1 MSTRNWPRH
10 LLCLS
15 LSLPLSALACGPDFP
30 LRLLNDRA
38 QSLADLPE
46 TNFAFEVNRLG
57 EAVAGLK
64 PATEATLT
72 PYWDS
77 DDNSKPYREQ
87 RDKVEASELP
97 ENLRAEVTRLRA
109 LQDPQQVETQ
119 GASLPAEL
127 RLYIAGAVA
136 FQAGDAQRA
145 AEYFRQ
151 VLALPADQ
159 RKLRSTWAAYSLG
172 RALVALSVQ
181 AEAGVDTPTDNAK
194 APAAT
199 SIELQAQARLAFQQT
214 RDLSAGDFSDP
225 LELGIAS
232 LGEEARL
239 VRLDNDWN
247 RAIALYASQSR
258 LGSNSGYTSLKQISG
273 ELAGLPDDELR
284 TLLKEKNVQ
293 ELLTA
298 YVLSRVGGSFDEQS
312 EQEQRLSKLLLASAA
327 GSLDNADRLAALSYQ
342 KGDYTGAKAFLE
354 HAGDGGL
361 AWWVRAKLALRDG
374 DKVQAAAAYAK
385 AAKAFP
391 KDEAWGTRRAPDWSF
406 ETVQPGCRVEGE
418 SAILALDRGDYL
430 QAFDQLYR
438 SQDIYWQDAATVAER
453 VLTTDELKT
462 YVDAHVPAA
471 PAAKPE
477 DKENYVRRPVAAQL
491 RELLARRL
499 LREGRYDEAPKY
511 FDSPELQATAQE
523 YGRDRQQAVSRWT
536 ATGRAESLF
545 AAATLARKSG
555 MEILGYE
562 MAPDYRTLDGY
573 YALDTPAL
581 QPAPFL
587 EIAEIQRQQATV
599 AKPDRRYHYRWIA
612 ADLASQA
619 ADQLPHSSQAFAAVL
634 CKAASWV
641 AGSDEEIQ
649 LYQRY
654 VEQGPYVSWAT
665 NFGQQCQEPNFD
677 QANKRYLTQPLN
689 AVRSALR
696 PYKVVLI
703 VAVLAVLCGLAALW
717 VRRRKAKL

>member
-46 TNFAFEVNRLG
+46 TNFAFEVSRIG
-57 EAVAGLK
+57 QAVTGLK
-64 PATEATLT
+64 AATDATLT

-77 DDNSKPYREQ
+77 DDSNKPYREQ

-97 ENLRAEVTRLRA
+97 ENLRAEVTRLRG

-145 AEYFRQ
+145 VEYFRQ

-181 AEAGVDTPTDNAK
+181 AEGETDNAGGST
-194 APAAT
+194 PAVVTDAQ
-199 SIELQAQARLAFQQT
+199 LLAQARLAFQQT
-214 RDLSAGDFSDP
+214 RTLSAGDFSDP

-239 VRLDNDWN
+239 AMLDNDWDG
-247 RAIALYASQSR
+247 AIALYASQSQ
-258 LGSNSGYTSLKQISG
+258 LGAGTGNSSLQQVVG
-273 ELAGLPDDELR
+273 ELKKLPDEQLSVV
-284 TLLKEKNVQ
+284 LKEKNVQ
-293 ELLTA
+293 ALLTA
-298 YVLSRVGGSFDEQS
+298 YLLSRVGWIFDESPEGQ
-312 EQEQRLSKLLLASAA
+312 QRLSKMLLASAA

-342 KGDYTGAKAFLE
+342 KGDYAGAKAFLE
-354 HAGDGGL
+354 HGGDGGL

-391 KDEAWGTRRAPDWSF
+391 KDEAWGMRRAPDWSF

-438 SQDIYWQDAATVAER
+438 SQDIYWLDAATVAER

-462 YVDAHVPAA
+462 YVDAHASAA
-471 PAAKPE
+471 AAKPE
-477 DKENYVRRPVAAQL
+477 GKDMESYVRRPQL
-491 RELLARRL
+491 RELLGRRL

-511 FDSPELQATAQE
+511 FASPELQATAQD

-555 MEILGYE
+555 MELLGYE
-562 MAPDYRTLDGY
+562 MAPDYRALDGNY
-573 YALDTPAL
+573 SLEIPPL

-587 EIAEIQRQQATV
+587 QTAEIERQQATV
-599 AKPDRRYHYRWIA
+599 AKPDRRYHYRWVA

-649 LYQRY
+649 FYQRY

-703 VAVLAVLCGLAALW
+703 VAVLAVLGGLAALW

>member
-46 TNFAFEVNRLG
+46 TNFAFEVDRLG

-97 ENLRAEVTRLRA
+97 ENLRAEVTRLRG

-145 AEYFRQ
+145 VEYFRQ

-181 AEAGVDTPTDNAK
+181 AEAGVDTPADNAS

-199 SIELQAQARLAFQQT
+199 SIKLQAQARLAFQQT

-258 LGSNSGYTSLKQISG
+258 LGSNSGYTSLKQIAG

-284 TLLKEKNVQ
+284 TLLKEENVQ

-298 YVLSRVGGSFDEQS
+298 YALSRVGGAFDEQP
-312 EQEQRLSKLLLASAA
+312 EQDLRLSKLLLASAA

-342 KGDYTGAKAFLE
+342 KGDYAGAKAFVE
-354 HAGDGGL
+354 HAGDGGM

-374 DKVQAAAAYAK
+374 DKVQAASAYAK

-511 FDSPELQATAQE
+511 FDSPELQATARD

-545 AAATLARKSG
+545 AAATIARKSG

-581 QPAPFL
+581 QPAAFL
-587 EIAEIQRQQATV
+587 ETAEIQRQQATV
-599 AKPDRRYHYRWIA
+599 AKPDRRYHYRWVA

-649 LYQRY
+649 FYQRY

-677 QANKRYLTQPLN
+677 QANKRYLTEPLT

-696 PYKVVLI
+696 PYKVALI
-703 VAVLAVLCGLAALW
+703 AGVLALLAGLATLW

>member
-15 LSLPLSALACGPDFP
+15 LSLPLGSALACGPDFP
-30 LRLLNDRA
+30 LRLLEDRA

-46 TNFAFEVNRLG
+46 TNFQFEVNRLG

-77 DDNSKPYREQ
+77 DDNTKPYREQ

-97 ENLRAEVTRLRA
+97 ENLRAEVARLRSLA
-109 LQDPQQVETQ
+109 DPQQVETE
-119 GASLPAEL
+119 GGSLPAEL

-136 FQAGDAQRA
+136 FQSGDAQRA
-145 AEYFRQ
+145 VDYFRQ

-159 RKLRSTWAAYSLG
+159 RKLRSTWAAYSMG
-172 RALVALSVQ
+172 RALVALSAQ
-181 AEAGVDTPTDNAK
+181 AEAGIDTPADSA
-194 APAAT
+194 APVVT
-199 SIELQAQARLAFQQT
+199 SPELQAQARLAFQQT
-214 RDLSAGDFSDP
+214 RALSAGDFSDP

-239 VRLDNDWN
+239 ARFDNDWN
-247 RAIALYASQSR
+247 RAIALYANQSR
-258 LGSNSGYTSLKQISG
+258 LGSNSGYTSLKQVAG
-273 ELAGLPDDELR
+273 ELARLPDDELGA
-284 TLLKEKNVQ
+284 LLKEKNVQ
-293 ELLTA
+293 ALLTA
-298 YVLSRVGGSFDEQS
+298 YVLSRVGWFFDEQPQ
-312 EQEQRLSKLLLASAA
+312 EEQRLSRLVLASVA

-342 KGDYTGAKAFLE
+342 KGDYAGAKAFVE

-391 KDEAWGTRRAPDWSF
+391 KDEVWGPRRAPDWSF
-406 ETVQPGCRVEGE
+406 ESIQPGCRVQGE

-438 SQDIYWQDAATVAER
+438 SQDIYWLDAATVAER
-453 VLTTDELKT
+453 VLTLDELKT
-462 YVDAHVPAA
+462 YVDAHVPA
-471 PAAKPE
+471 PPPAKPE
-477 DKENYVRRPVAAQL
+477 DKDNYVRRPVAAQL
-491 RELLARRL
+491 RELLGRRL

-511 FDSPELQATAQE
+511 FDSPELQVTARD

-562 MAPDYRTLDGY
+562 MAPDYRALDGY
-573 YALDTPAL
+573 YSLGAAELKPG
-581 QPAPFL
+581 PFL
-587 EIAEIQRQQATV
+587 ETAEVQRQQASV
-599 AKPDRRYHYRWIA
+599 AKPDRRYHYRWVA
-612 ADLASQA
+612 ADLANQA

-649 LYQRY
+649 YYQRY
-654 VEQGPYVSWAT
+654 VEQGPYVSWAA
-665 NFGQQCQEPNFD
+665 NFGRQCQAPDFD
-677 QANKRYLTQPLN
+677 QANRRYLTQPLN
-689 AVRSALR
+689 SARSALR
-696 PYKVVLI
+696 PYKVALV
-703 VAVLAVLCGLAALW
+703 VGGLALFGGLAALW

>member
-30 LRLLNDRA
+30 LRLLDDRA

-57 EAVAGLK
+57 QAIAGLK

-77 DDNSKPYREQ
+77 EDNAKPYREQ

-97 ENLRAEVTRLRA
+97 ENLRAEVAHLRS
-109 LQDPQQVETQ
+109 LQDPQQVETE
-119 GASLPAEL
+119 GADLPAEL

-136 FQAGDAQRA
+136 FQAGDGQRA
-145 AEYFRQ
+145 TAYFRQ
-151 VLALPADQ
+151 VLALPAEQ

-172 RALVALSVQ
+172 RALSALS
-181 AEAGVDTPTDNAK
+181 AEAGVDTPLDSA
-194 APAAT
+194 APRLT
-199 SIELQAQARLAFQQT
+199 SAELQTEARLAFQQT
-214 RDLSAGDFSDP
+214 RALSAGDFSDP

-239 VRLDNDWN
+239 ARFDNDWN
-247 RAIALYASQSR
+247 SAIALYASQSR
-258 LGSNSGYTSLKQISG
+258 LGSSSGYTSLKQVAG
-273 ELAGLPDDELR
+273 ELARLPDNELGA
-284 TLLKEKNVQ
+284 LLKEKNVQ
-293 ELLTA
+293 ALLTA
-298 YVLSRVGGSFDEQS
+298 YMLSRVGWSFDEQPQ
-312 EQEQRLSKLLLASAA
+312 EEQRLSKVLLASAS

-342 KGDYTGAKAFLE
+342 KADYAGAKAFVE

-374 DKVQAAAAYAK
+374 DKLQAAAAYAK
-385 AAKAFP
+385 AAQAFP
-391 KDEAWGTRRAPDWSF
+391 RDEVWGSRRAPDWSF
-406 ETVQPGCRVEGE
+406 ESVQPGCRVEGE

-438 SQDIYWQDAATVAER
+438 SQEIYWLDAATVAER
-453 VLTTDELKT
+453 VLTLNELKT
-462 YVDAHVPAA
+462 YVDAHVPAP

-477 DKENYVRRPVAAQL
+477 DQENYVRRPVAARL

-499 LREGRYDEAPKY
+499 LREGRYEEAPKY
-511 FDSPELQATAQE
+511 FDSPELQAKARD

-555 MEILGYE
+555 MELLGYE
-562 MAPDYRTLDGY
+562 MAPDYRALDGY
-573 YALDTPAL
+573 YSLETPPL
-581 QPAPFL
+581 QPAAFL
-587 EIAEIQRQQATV
+587 QTAEIQRQQATV
-599 AKPDRRYHYRWIA
+599 ATPDRRYHYRWVA
-612 ADLASQA
+612 ADLANQA

-649 LYQRY
+649 YYRRY

-665 NFGQQCQEPNFD
+665 NFGQQCQAPDFD
-677 QANKRYLTQPLN
+677 RANKRYLTQPLN

-696 PYKVVLI
+696 PYKMALI
-703 VAVLAVLCGLAALW
+703 VGVLAVLGALAAL
-717 VRRRKAKL
+717 RIRGRKARR

>member
-46 TNFAFEVNRLG
+46 TNFAFEVSRFG
-57 EAVAGLK
+57 QAVTGLK
-64 PATEATLT
+64 QATEATLT

-77 DDNSKPYREQ
+77 DDSNKPYREQ

-97 ENLRAEVTRLRA
+97 ENLRAEVTRLRN

-136 FQAGDAQRA
+136 FEAGDAQRA
-145 AEYFRQ
+145 VDYFRQ

-181 AEAGVDTPTDNAK
+181 AEAGPDSPGDS
-194 APAAT
+194 APAAVVT
-199 SIELQAQARLAFQQT
+199 DAQLLAQARLAFQQT
-214 RDLSAGDFSDP
+214 RALSAGDFSDP

-239 VRLDNDWN
+239 ALLDNDWN
-247 RAIALYASQSR
+247 GAIALYASQSQ
-258 LGSNSGYTSLKQISG
+258 LGSNTGYSSLLQVVG
-273 ELAGLPDDELR
+273 ELAKKPDAELN

-293 ELLTA
+293 VLLTA
-298 YVLSRVGGSFDEQS
+298 YVLSRGGESFDEQPGH
-312 EQEQRLSKLLLASAA
+312 QQRLSKALLASVA

-342 KGDYTGAKAFLE
+342 KGDYAAAKAFAE

-361 AWWVRAKLALRDG
+361 AWWVRAKLALREG

-385 AAKAFP
+385 AAQAFP

-438 SQDIYWQDAATVAER
+438 SQDIYWLDAATVAER
-453 VLTTDELKT
+453 VLSSDELKT

-471 PAAKPE
+471 AAKPE
-477 DKENYVRRPVAAQL
+477 DKDNYVRRPVAARL

-511 FDSPELQATAQE
+511 FDSPELQATARE

-562 MAPDYRTLDGY
+562 MAPDYRSLDGY
-573 YALDTPAL
+573 YSLETPPL
-581 QPAPFL
+581 QPAAFL
-587 EIAEIQRQQATV
+587 ETAEIQRQQATV
-599 AKPDRRYHYRWIA
+599 AKPDRRYHYRWVA
-612 ADLASQA
+612 VDLANQA

-634 CKAASWV
+634 CKAAGWV

-677 QANKRYLTQPLN
+677 QANRRYLTQPLN
-689 AVRSALR
+689 TLRSALR
-696 PYKVVLI
+696 PYKVALV
-703 VAVLAVLCGLAALW
+703 VGVLAVLGGLTALW
-717 VRRRKAKL
+717 LRRRKAKL